1 MARLTTITIALD
13 IKGTPEDAQH
23 VVDSL
28 LDAGFFQD
36 AINDHDADAGPL
48 HVKSAL
54 IASCERKPPR
64 RRRHAG
70 THKWAVVLEAHARTW
85 ILNLWR
91 DTGEQAE
98 TAARQRYP
106 QAQIL
111 SVEPL
116 LDPDPTCGA
125 CGKTVLDGR
134 CRECGR
140 EAE

>member
-1 MARLTTITIALD
+1 MDRLTTITIALD
-13 IKGTPEDAQH
+13 IKGKPEDAQY
-23 VVDSL
+23 VVDNL

-48 HVKSAL
+48 HVKAAL
-54 IASCERKPPR
+54 ITSCKRKR
-64 RRRHAG
+64 RRPAG
-70 THKWAVVLEAHARTW
+70 KHKWAVVLKTPGRTW

-91 DTGEQAE
+91 DTDEQAE
-98 TAARQRYP
+98 TAARQHYP

-116 LDPDPTCGA
+116 LDPEPACGA
-125 CGKTVLDGR
+125 CGKPVADGR
-134 CRECGR
+134 CRECGK